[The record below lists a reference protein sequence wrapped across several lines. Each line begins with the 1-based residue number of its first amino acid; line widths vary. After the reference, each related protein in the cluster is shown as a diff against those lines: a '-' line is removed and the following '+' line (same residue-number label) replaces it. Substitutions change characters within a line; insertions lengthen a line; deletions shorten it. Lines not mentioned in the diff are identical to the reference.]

1 MQLLDQLL
9 EEPISY
15 TCVCFPL
22 KGFILT
28 NLRAEQDEVICAVCG
43 CVNAVFPVS
52 ADLRVFIYTCDV
64 GSCGCEGVA
73 VNACLWR
80 PGNRELAAF
89 PLLGYC
95 I

>member
-1 MQLLDQLL
+1 MWPLDFAHPNAIRGCSYWIDQLL

-52 ADLRVFIYTCDV
+52 ADLRAIIYI
-64 GSCGCEGVA
+64 
-73 VNACLWR
+73 
-80 PGNRELAAF
+80 
-89 PLLGYC
+89 YM
-95 I
+95 